1 MEKLITVCN
10 SNVLKLGFRFG
21 LQNFKNYDRNCL
33 EVGTDNLQ

>member
-21 LQNFKNYDRNCL
+21 VQNVKNYYGNCL
-33 EVGTDNLQ
+33 EVGTDNLH